1 MIMNKNY
8 IRLGVLFVL
17 LCSPAFVLMIIF
29 GPTGVGHD
37 YYLRVF
43 KSFCFNVAIC
53 FFVPCALAT
62 FPRKLNL
69 TLLTALLVLVVFYWA
84 LLSFH
89 WLAYQQLIGTQ
100 SIRALMD
107 TDVRESYEFYTLHQ
121 KTILYSVIPTIISVW
136 FSWHIFK
143 QAKLHAGTNA
153 GHKLRNVI
161 LITVIGLSYL
171 SYDREAFLFSNPV
184 AFTIRASYDVTQD
197 RETYKKYVDM
207 KSEPSGAV
215 LIDEAKIAT
224 KAHIVIIGE
233 SVTSK
238 HMSLYGYERDTNP
251 LMKLKRRLDR
261 YQMGDVCSDA
271 PLTQSSLEH
280 IMLGNEK
287 LNLEN
292 NVAPPNIMTILKEV
306 GYKTFWLSN
315 QSGGEGVVAL
325 SSIWGNF
332 ADYSEL
338 LSKRDF
344 DVGYDFDEILL
355 PAVKRALEDSGSSKV
370 IFVHLIGSHPDY
382 KLRYPVAY
390 NHWGPDSTIPDSVK
404 RKNEAD
410 FRKDIYNEYDNSI
423 LYTDFVVSSIL
434 DMADYHRVASVTYFS
449 DHGQNVGE
457 ISPHIGHSF
466 NGLKQGYEV
475 PLLFWIDSKQLNYAH
490 LNYAAMK
497 QNLNKPFSLE
507 RLQYSLFDLFGLKRQ
522 LDWERESIFS
532 EHYQI
537 KNRVCDSIKND

>member
-1 MIMNKNY
+1 MNKNY
-8 IRLGVLFVL
+8 IQLGVLFVL
-17 LCSPAFVLMIIF
+17 LCSPAFVLMILF

-37 YYLRVF
+37 YYLRAL
-43 KSFCFNVAIC
+43 KAFCFNAAIC
-53 FFVPCALAT
+53 FFIPCALASLPKRINFT
-62 FPRKLNL
+62 ILS
-69 TLLTALLVLVVFYWA
+69 ALLIVIVFYWA

-100 SIRALMD
+100 SVRALMD

-121 KTILYSVIPTIISVW
+121 KSILYAVIPTIISAW
-136 FSWHIFK
+136 FSWYVFK
-143 QAKLHAGTNA
+143 QAKLYARNNPNK
-153 GHKLRNVI
+153 KLRSLI
-161 LITVIGLSYL
+161 LLVVSGLTYF
-171 SYDREAFLFSNPV
+171 SYDREAFVFSNPV

-215 LIDEAKIAT
+215 LIDEAKMA
-224 KAHIVIIGE
+224 KKVHIVIIGE
-233 SVTSK
+233 SATSA

-251 LMKLKRRLDR
+251 LMRLKRRLDR
-261 YQMGDVCSDA
+261 YQMVDACSNA
-271 PLTQSSLEH
+271 PLTQASLEH
-280 IMLGNEK
+280 IMLGNKE
-287 LNLEN
+287 LNLDDN
-292 NVAPPNIMTILKEV
+292 IAPPNIITTLEEV
-306 GYKTFWLSN
+306 SYKTFWLSN

-355 PAVKRALEDSGSSKV
+355 PAIKNALEDKAPSKV

-410 FRKDIYNEYDNSI
+410 FRKDIYNEYDNSM

-434 DMADYHRVASVTYFS
+434 DMADYYRVASVTYFS

-475 PLLFWIDSKQLNYAH
+475 PLLFWVDTKQLNYPN

-497 QNLNKPFSLE
+497 MNLNKPFSLE

-537 KNRVCDSIKND
+537 KNRVCDNIKND